1 MAGSVNYNDIVDVV
15 FCANDILKH
24 FQHLRAVK
32 ILIPGAIKRPFLM
45 FWLFAKIYK
54 QALLEAVPNTF
65 GQFGNFLMASLFSIA
80 QLSDK

>member
-32 ILIPGAIKRPFLM
+32 ILIPGAIKRPFPHGFHVL
-45 FWLFAKIYK
+45 
-54 QALLEAVPNTF
+54 
-65 GQFGNFLMASLFSIA
+65 SSSII
-80 QLSDK
+80 